1 MNRITIAQL
10 EAFYW
15 TATLGSVDGAARH
28 LNLSQPTIS
37 LRLKALA
44 KETGVP
50 LFHRFGRSVRP
61 SPEGYEILPEAKRI
75 LEGMKRLTGRTSPVR
90 VRGTIRV
97 GFAEGFALVC
107 LSRTLDL
114 LHQLYPELT
123 PELVVATTS
132 TVEPHL
138 HAHRLDLAFL
148 VNPTEHSDFM
158 LVPLGAQETC
168 WIASTRWSLPAV
180 VSPHDLANLPIISN
194 PQGSINFRQVR
205 EWFAS
210 AGITPARVDICN
222 SVAMLAHVVTAGVAI
237 GIYPSKM
244 AEEDVR
250 NGVVRLLRTSPPVA
264 DTPVY
269 AKFANGNGS
278 PNVRAFI
285 ATVRQVLSSMDYL
298 TDDIQKDDIQKVE

>member
-10 EAFYW
+10 DAFYW

-28 LNLSQPTIS
+28 LNLSQPTVS
-37 LRLKALA
+37 LRLKALGR
-44 KETGVP
+44 ETGVS

-61 SPEGYEILPEAKRI
+61 SPDGYEMLPEAKRI
-75 LEGMKRLTGRTSPVR
+75 LEGTERLTGRAGSVQ

-107 LSRTLDL
+107 LTRVLDL
-114 LHQLYPELT
+114 LHQLYPDLT

-132 TVEPHL
+132 TVEPQL

-148 VNPTEHSDFM
+148 VNPTEHSDFT

-180 VSPHDLANLPIISN
+180 VTPHDLVNVPIISN

-250 NGVVRLLRTSPPVA
+250 AGVVHLLRTSPPVA
-264 DTPVY
+264 DTPIF
-269 AKFANGNGS
+269 AKFAKRNES

-285 ATVRQVLSSMDYL
+285 ATVRQVLSGMDYL
-298 TDDIQKDDIQKVE
+298 TNNIPKVE

>member
-1 MNRITIAQL
+1 MNRITVAQI

-28 LNLSQPTIS
+28 LSLSQPTIS
-37 LRLKALA
+37 LRLKALEH
-44 KETGVP
+44 ETSVP
-50 LFHRFGRSVRP
+50 LFQRVGRGVRP
-61 SPEGYEILPEAKRI
+61 TPDGYDLLPEAKRI
-75 LEGMKRLTGRTSPVR
+75 LEGIERLAGRGGPVP

-107 LSRTLDL
+107 LSRALEL
-114 LHQLYPELT
+114 LHQLYPDLN
-123 PELVVATTS
+123 PELMVATTS
-132 TVEPHL
+132 AVEPEL

-148 VNPTEHSDFM
+148 VNPTDNSDFT

-168 WIASTRWSLPAV
+168 WIASARWSLPAL

-194 PQGSINFRQVR
+194 PQGSINYRQVR

-210 AGITPARVDICN
+210 AGVTPARVDICN

-250 NGVVRLLRTSPPVA
+250 AGVVRLLRTSPPVA
-264 DTPVY
+264 DTPIY
-269 AKFANGNGS
+269 AKFAKRSGS
-278 PNVRAFI
+278 PNIRAFI

-298 TDDIQKDDIQKVE
+298 TDHGTGVN